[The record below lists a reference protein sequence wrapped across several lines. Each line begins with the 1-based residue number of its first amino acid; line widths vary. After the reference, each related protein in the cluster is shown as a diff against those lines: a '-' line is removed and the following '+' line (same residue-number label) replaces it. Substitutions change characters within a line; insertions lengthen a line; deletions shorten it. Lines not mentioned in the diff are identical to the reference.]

1 MFDPAPEP
9 KTPLGKLRLLS
20 PTAGLRM
27 SPLQLGGMSIGSA
40 WKDIMGSMDKEQ
52 SFKLLDAY
60 YEAGGRSIDTANN
73 YQNDDSENWIGD
85 WMQERGNRDEMVI
98 ATKFT
103 SPYAAYRL
111 GKTESGNFTGNHRKS
126 LALSLRDSLKK
137 LKTDYVDILY
147 MHWYDYTTPVE
158 EVMNG
163 LNDMVHAGKVL
174 YLGVSDTPAW
184 WVAAANTYAKAHGKS
199 QFVIYQGRWN
209 VMIRDFEREI
219 LPMARHFGMA
229 LAPWDVLGSG
239 KLQSK
244 KALEE
249 RKKSGEQLRRMMGDG
264 TQTEEEVKFSEVLV
278 RIAEA
283 HGLESPTTIALAYV
297 LNKAPYVFPIVGGRK
312 VEHLHDNIKAIELK
326 LTDEEMKEI
335 ESVKPFEVGF
345 PNDFLGPNPHIHST
359 QQPGLTSGMMP
370 NIAYVKDPKPV

>member
-40 WKDIMGSMDKEQ
+40 WKEIMGSMDKEQ

-85 WMQERGNRDEMVI
+85 WMKERGNRDEMVI

-158 EVMNG
+158 EVMNA
-163 LNDMVHAGKVL
+163 LNDVVVAGKVL

-249 RKKSGEQLRRMMGDG
+249 RKKSGEQLRKMMGDG
-264 TQTEEEVKFSEVLV
+264 SQTEQEIKFSEVLV
-278 RIAEA
+278 KIAEA

-297 LNKAPYVFPIVGGRK
+297 MNKAPYVFPIIGGRK

-326 LTDEEMKEI
+326 LTDDEIKQI

-345 PNDFLGPNPHIHST
+345 PNDFLGPNPHTYST

-370 NIAYVKDPKPV
+370 NIAYVKDSKPV